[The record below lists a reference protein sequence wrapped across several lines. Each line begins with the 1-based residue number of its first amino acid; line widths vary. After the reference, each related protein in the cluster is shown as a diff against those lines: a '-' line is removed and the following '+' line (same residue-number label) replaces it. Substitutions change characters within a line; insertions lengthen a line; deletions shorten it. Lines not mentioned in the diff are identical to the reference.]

1 MRNEDKGGEY
11 EQMILSMSDDV
22 EYIYC
27 SGLWGEGLRE
37 ECMRAWCE
45 CGCGL

>member
-22 EYIYC
+22 EYIGVDY
-27 SGLWGEGLRE
+27 GERD
-37 ECMRAWCE
+37 CVKYV
-45 CGCGL
+45 